1 MVVENTGN
9 GCRSD
14 LSYLVFERMAE
25 LSGCS
30 IIIGHKENLETP
42 YLFFLRRS
50 LLCDCLKFSIFNS
63 LRPLP
68 REMTLS
74 ISPGFPRR
82 FFTP

>member
-30 IIIGHKENLETP
+30 IIIGHKEN
-42 YLFFLRRS
+42 FSFS
-50 LLCDCLKFSIFNS
+50 LNGDDNQNRTIL
-63 LRPLP
+63 
-68 REMTLS
+68 
-74 ISPGFPRR
+74 
-82 FFTP
+82 